1 MSSILKP
8 ESAGAEPALSA
19 TTLEAPVA
27 KGEEFRDKN
36 PRRVLSAAELAPLT
50 RLSAPKS
57 VAALAQTTLL
67 LLATTALGLFGFRL
81 LHQASGLASSAGLAC
96 IAVAVLLMGCW
107 QHALAILSHESTH
120 YRLFASRFAN
130 DLLGRFAGMLIGV
143 STYSYRIVHRVHHN
157 NLYEAID
164 PDLALMAGYPRGK
177 LYLMKKLLKD
187 AAGLTA
193 WRNYLYFFGAPA
205 MNVATGAKQKPLD
218 DTTERLR
225 RQALADRWVVVAFHV
240 LLLVAAFATGFSVEY
255 LVLWIL
261 PAITVQAVIL
271 RLRAVAEHG
280 APSHT
285 KSPFGAARTNIA
297 LPLWARVAL
306 FPHHVNYHLEHHL
319 YPAVPHYH
327 LPALHAKLRAAGV
340 LDHAEVRPFADTMR
354 RVFAERGTLP
364 AAAANASSA

>member
-1 MSSILKP
+1 MTPHSQATP
-8 ESAGAEPALSA
+8 AMAETELSA
-19 TTLEAPVA
+19 TALEAPVA
-27 KGEEFRDKN
+27 RGEEFRDKN
-36 PRRVLSAAELAPLT
+36 PRKVLSAAELAPLT
-50 RLSAPKS
+50 RLSDWKS
-57 VAALAQTTLL
+57 AAALAQTLGLLVATL
-67 LLATTALGLFGFRL
+67 ALGVFGFHL
-81 LHQASGLASSAGLAC
+81 LREGALAGVAC
-96 IAVAVLLMGCW
+96 ILAAILLTGCW
-107 QHALAILSHESTH
+107 QHALAIISHESTH

-130 DLLGRFAGMLIGV
+130 DLIGRIAGMLIGV
-143 STYSYRIVHRVHHN
+143 STYAYRIVHRVHHN

-164 PDLALMAGYPRGK
+164 PDLALMAGYPRGRM
-177 LYLMKKLLKD
+177 YLVKKLLKD

-205 MNVATGAKQKPLD
+205 MNTATGAKQKPLD

-225 RQALADRWVVVAFHV
+225 RQALADRWVVAAFHG
-240 LLLVAAFATGFSVEY
+240 LMLAGTFALGVGVEY
-255 LVLWIL
+255 VVLWIL

-285 KSPFGAARTNIA
+285 RSPFGAARTNIA

-327 LPALHAKLRAAGV
+327 LAALHEKLRAAGA
-340 LDHAEVRPFADTMR
+340 LDDAEVRPFAETMK
-354 RVFAERGTLP
+354 RVFAERGSLQTESRR
-364 AAAANASSA
+364 AGAV

>member
-1 MSSILKP
+1 MSQQVL
-8 ESAGAEPALSA
+8 A
-19 TTLEAPVA
+19 TTALETPVRQ
-27 KGEEFRDKN
+27 GEEFRDRN
-36 PRRVLSAAELAPLT
+36 VRRRLPAAELAPLT
-50 RLSAPKS
+50 RLSNWKS
-57 VAALAQTTLL
+57 LQALLQTVSLVAGTAALGGFGLNLL
-67 LLATTALGLFGFRL
+67 RTGADAEPWLGLGM
-81 LHQASGLASSAGLAC
+81 
-96 IAVAVLLMGCW
+96 AVLAVLLMGCW
-107 QHALAILSHESTH
+107 QHALAIISHESTH
-120 YRLFASRFAN
+120 YRLFARRSAN
-130 DLLGRFAGMLIGV
+130 DTVGRLAGMLIGV

-177 LYLMKKLLKD
+177 MYLVKKLAKD
-187 AAGLTA
+187 AVGLTA

-205 MNVATGAKQKPLD
+205 MNASTGQQQKPLD

-225 RQALADRWVVVAFHV
+225 EMALADRWVVVAFH
-240 LLLVAAFATGFSVEY
+240 LCMPVAMFAIGCGSEY

-280 APSHT
+280 APSDT
-285 KSPFGAARTNIA
+285 STPLGAARTNID

-327 LPALHAKLRAAGV
+327 LPALHQKLKAHGI
-340 LDHAEVRPFADTMR
+340 LEGAEVRPFAATMR
-354 RVFAERGTLP
+354 RVFAPRQTSAPP
-364 AAAANASSA
+364 AVAA

>member
-1 MSSILKP
+1 M
-8 ESAGAEPALSA
+8 AETEMSA
-19 TTLEAPVA
+19 TALEAPVA
-27 KGEEFRDKN
+27 RGEEFRDKN
-36 PRRVLSAAELAPLT
+36 PRKVLSAAELAPLT
-50 RLSAPKS
+50 RLSDWKS
-57 VAALAQTTLL
+57 AAALAQTLG
-67 LLATTALGLFGFRL
+67 LLAATLALGLFGFQL
-81 LHQASGLASSAGLAC
+81 LRAGSLTGWACLLAA
-96 IAVAVLLMGCW
+96 ILLMGCW
-107 QHALAILSHESTH
+107 QHALAIISHESTH

-130 DLLGRFAGMLIGV
+130 DLVGRIAGMLIGV

-164 PDLALMAGYPRGK
+164 PDLALMAGYPRGRM
-177 LYLMKKLLKD
+177 YLVKKLLKD

-205 MNVATGAKQKPLD
+205 MNAATGAKQKPLD

-240 LLLVAAFATGFSVEY
+240 LMLVGSFALGVGLEY
-255 LVLWIL
+255 GVLWIL

-280 APSHT
+280 APAHT
-285 KSPFGAARTNIA
+285 RSPFGAARTNIA

-327 LPALHAKLRAAGV
+327 LAALHEKLRAAGA
-340 LDHAEVRPFADTMR
+340 LQDAEVRPFAETMK
-354 RVFAERGTLP
+354 RVFAERGSLQAEPRSAT
-364 AAAANASSA
+364 AA

>member
-1 MSSILKP
+1 MNPQVL
-8 ESAGAEPALSA
+8 AT
-19 TTLEAPVA
+19 TTLETPVRQ
-27 KGEEFRDKN
+27 GEEFRDRN
-36 PRRVLSAAELAPLT
+36 VRRRLPAAELAPLT
-50 RLSAPKS
+50 RLSNWKS
-57 VAALAQTTLL
+57 LQAIMQTVSLVAVTAALGVFGMNFLHNGSGGEPWF
-67 LLATTALGLFGFRL
+67 GL
-81 LHQASGLASSAGLAC
+81 C
-96 IAVAVLLMGCW
+96 MIVVAVLLMGCW
-107 QHALAILSHESTH
+107 QHALAIISHESTH
-120 YRLFASRFAN
+120 YRLFANRSAN
-130 DLLGRFAGMLIGV
+130 DVVGRLAGMLIGV

-177 LYLMKKLLKD
+177 MYLTKKLLKD

-205 MNVATGAKQKPLD
+205 LNANTGLKQKPLD
-218 DTTERLR
+218 DTTDRLR
-225 RQALADRWVVVAFHV
+225 DMALADRWVVVAFHV
-240 LLLVAAFATGFSVEY
+240 CLPAAMFAIGCGSEY

-280 APSHT
+280 APSDT
-285 KSPFGAARTNIA
+285 STPLGAARTNID

-327 LPALHAKLRAAGV
+327 LPALHERLKAHGI
-340 LDHAEVRPFADTMR
+340 LDGAEVRPFAATMR
-354 RVFAERGTLP
+354 RVFAERQTT
-364 AAAANASSA
+364 AVAAANA